1 MMKYLIR
8 GDKYENTDSI
18 KEYIEAKLSRLD
30 KYIKD
35 SDDIEAVVLTKKE
48 GRRYKIEVTIP
59 TKDFTLRNEVVDD
72 DLYAAIDL
80 VIDKLERQVRKNKTR
95 LMSMKNQN
103 KKSYDFNFESIEIEK
118 EEKETNKIVKRKT
131 IEVKPM
137 NEEEA
142 ILQMELLGHEFFM
155 YKDDET
161 GKPAVV
167 YKRKDKDYGV
177 LTAE

>member
-1 MMKYLIR
+1 MKYLIR
-8 GDKYENTDSI
+8 GDKYENTEAI

-80 VIDKLERQVRKNKTR
+80 VIDKLERQVRKNKEK
-95 LMSMKNQN
+95 LN
-103 KKSYDFNFESIEIEK
+103 KKKKVIEDFEIDIEDNFM
-118 EEKETNKIVKRKT
+118 EEEVIVKRKS
-131 IEVKPM
+131 IELKP
-137 NEEEA
+137 
-142 ILQMELLGHEFFM
+142 I
-155 YKDDET
+155 D
-161 GKPAVV
+161 
-167 YKRKDKDYGV
+167 
-177 LTAE
+177 

>member
-1 MMKYLIR
+1 MKYLIR

-80 VIDKLERQVRKNKTR
+80 VIDKLERQVRKNKDK
-95 LMSMKNQN
+95 LN
-103 KKSYDFNFESIEIEK
+103 KKKKVIEDFEIDIEDNFM
-118 EEKETNKIVKRKT
+118 EEEVIVKRKS
-131 IEVKPM
+131 IELKPID
-137 NEEEA
+137 EEEA
-142 ILQMELLGHEFFM
+142 ILQMELLGHNFFV
-155 YKDDET
+155 YKDIET
-161 GKPAVV
+161 GKICVL
-167 YKRKDKDYGV
+167 YKRKNGNYGIIE
-177 LTAE
+177 TK

>member
-8 GDKYENTDSI
+8 GDKYENTDAI

-48 GRRYKIEVTIP
+48 GRRHKIEVTIP

-80 VIDKLERQVRKNKTR
+80 VIDKLERQVRKNKEK
-95 LMSMKNQN
+95 LN
-103 KKSYDFNFESIEIEK
+103 KKKKVIEDFEIDIEDNFM
-118 EEKETNKIVKRKT
+118 EEEVIVKRKS
-131 IEVKPM
+131 IELKPID
-137 NEEEA
+137 EEEA
-142 ILQMELLGHEFFM
+142 ILQMELLGHNFFV
-155 YKDDET
+155 YKDADT
-161 GKPAVV
+161 DKICVL
-167 YKRKDKDYGV
+167 YKRKNGNYGIIE
-177 LTAE
+177 TK

>member
-8 GDKYENTDSI
+8 GDKYENTEAI

-35 SDDIEAVVLTKKE
+35 SENIEAVVLTKKE

-80 VIDKLERQVRKNKTR
+80 VIDKLERQVRKNKEK
-95 LMSMKNQN
+95 LN
-103 KKSYDFNFESIEIEK
+103 KKKKVIEDFEIDIEDNFIE
-118 EEKETNKIVKRKT
+118 EEVIVKRKS
-131 IEVKPM
+131 IELKPID
-137 NEEEA
+137 EEEA
-142 ILQMELLGHEFFM
+142 ILQMELLGHNFFV
-155 YKDDET
+155 YKDADT
-161 GKPAVV
+161 DKICVL
-167 YKRKDKDYGV
+167 YKRKNGNYGIIE
-177 LTAE
+177 TK

>member
-48 GRRYKIEVTIP
+48 GRRYKIEVTI
-59 TKDFTLRNEVVDD
+59 TTNDFTLRNEVVDD

-80 VIDKLERQVRKNKTR
+80 VIDKLERQVRKNKDK
-95 LMSMKNQN
+95 LN
-103 KKSYDFNFESIEIEK
+103 KKKKVIEDFEIDIEDNFM
-118 EEKETNKIVKRKT
+118 EEEVIVKRKS
-131 IEVKPM
+131 IELKPID
-137 NEEEA
+137 EEEA
-142 ILQMELLGHEFFM
+142 ILQMELLGHNFFV
-155 YKDDET
+155 YKDIET
-161 GKPAVV
+161 GKICVL
-167 YKRKDKDYGV
+167 YKRKNGNYGIIE
-177 LTAE
+177 TK

>member
-59 TKDFTLRNEVVDD
+59 TKDFTLRNEVTDD

-80 VIDKLERQVRKNKTR
+80 VIDKLERQVRKNKEK
-95 LMSMKNQN
+95 LN
-103 KKSYDFNFESIEIEK
+103 KKKKVIEDFEIDIEDNFM
-118 EEKETNKIVKRKT
+118 EEEVVVKRKS
-131 IEVKPM
+131 IELKPID
-137 NEEEA
+137 EEEA
-142 ILQMELLGHEFFM
+142 VLQMELLGHNFFV
-155 YKDDET
+155 YKDSET
-161 GKPAVV
+161 DKICVL
-167 YKRKDKDYGV
+167 YKRKNGNYGIIE
-177 LTAE
+177 TK